1 MQKEVFFIKIAGLT
15 VEMRAKYPLSR
26 KRCRDYLCE
35 PVGTPDIIAEV
46 SDEEIVKEIDA
57 SGEDFSPAY
66 CEDICLY
73 RAIAEQLPKYDRFVF
88 HGAAL
93 SANDRGYMFSAPAG
107 TGKST
112 HARLWLEQFE
122 EKVGIIN
129 GDKPII
135 SLSGDS
141 ATVCSTPWAGKEG
154 WQRNVS
160 LHLDGICLLSR
171 ATNNR
176 IERIDPSDYFAE
188 IIRQVYIPK
197 DGEAR
202 LRTLELLDKLANRVK
217 FWHLECNISPEA
229 ARTSYDA
236 MVKSGYLI

>member
-1 MQKEVFFIKIAGLT
+1 MNKDVFYIKIADLT

-26 KRCRDYLCE
+26 KRCKDYLCE

-46 SDEEIVKEIDA
+46 SDHEVAAERDA

-73 RAIAEQLPKYDRFVF
+73 RAIAEQLPRFDRFVF

-93 SANDRGYMFSAPAG
+93 FANDRGYIFSAPAG

-135 SLSGDS
+135 SLSGDG
-141 ATVCSTPWAGKEG
+141 AVVCSTPWAGKEG
-154 WQRNVS
+154 WQRNIS
-160 LHLDGICLLSR
+160 LRLDGICLLSR
-171 ATNNR
+171 AANNH
-176 IERIDPSDYFAE
+176 IEQIAPADYFAE

-202 LRTLELLDKLANRVK
+202 LRTLELLDKLASRVK

-236 MVKSGYLI
+236 MVENK